1 LGYDVDEERAA
12 RLSAEIDLNVS
23 ERASVMTDERPRIG
37 ITMRLELETDRF
49 YLSRYYSEAV
59 EAAGGAPL
67 HISLIP
73 QREYLATLMDG
84 LDGILLPG
92 SDSDVDPLRYGRE
105 PHQKLGHVH
114 PLKDETDLLVLEE
127 VERRGVPLL
136 GICFGMQV
144 LNVSRGG
151 TLIQDIPSELKDA
164 IKHQQGAPRDRRSHR
179 VRLLEG
185 SLLAQLAGNEGEV
198 VNSHHHQ
205 AIETVGRELVATAWT
220 ADGLVEALEDPR
232 GDRFALAVQWH
243 PEIGWEKD
251 KFSQAIFGRF
261 VGAARDYSSARR
273 AGRVDH
279 VNYGRG

>member
-1 LGYDVDEERAA
+1 
-12 RLSAEIDLNVS
+12 
-23 ERASVMTDERPRIG
+23 MTDERPRIG

-49 YLSRYYSEAV
+49 YLARYYSEAV
-59 EAAGGAPL
+59 EAAGGAPV

-73 QREYLATLMDG
+73 HREYLETLLAG

-105 PHQKLGHVH
+105 PHPRLGSVQ
-114 PLKDETDLLVLEE
+114 PLKDATDLLVLEN
-127 VERRGVPLL
+127 VERLAMPLL
-136 GICFGMQV
+136 AICFGMQV

-151 TLIQDIPSELKDA
+151 TLIQDIPSEMPEA
-164 IKHQQGAPRDRRSHR
+164 INHQQGAPRARRSHR

-185 SLLAQLAGNEGEV
+185 SLLAQLAGEDKSAL

-205 AIETVGRELVATAWT
+205 AIETVGSELVATAWT

-243 PEIGWEKD
+243 PEIAWEED
-251 KFSQAIFGRF
+251 DFSHAIFGNF

-273 AGRVDH
+273 AGQADEVS
-279 VNYGRG
+279 YEQK

>member
-1 LGYDVDEERAA
+1 MTAA
-12 RLSAEIDLNVS
+12 K
-23 ERASVMTDERPRIG
+23 PRIG

-59 EAAGGAPL
+59 EAAGGVPV

-73 QREYLATLMDG
+73 RQEYLETLIEG

-105 PHQKLGHVH
+105 PHAKLGSVQ
-114 PLKDETDLLVLEE
+114 PLKDATDLIVLES
-127 VERRGVPLL
+127 VERLGLPLL
-136 GICFGMQV
+136 AICFGMQV

-151 TLIQDIPSELKDA
+151 TLIQDIPSELPEA
-164 IKHQQGAPRDRRSHR
+164 INHQQGAPRDRRSHR

-185 SLLAQLAGNEGEV
+185 SLLARLAGKDGAL

-220 ADGLVEALEDPR
+220 ADGLIEALEDPR

-243 PEIGWEKD
+243 PEIAWGED
-251 KFSQAIFGRF
+251 ELSRTIFESFIR
-261 VGAARDYSSARR
+261 ASRDDSLARR
-273 AGRVDH
+273 LKLTMSRSK
-279 VNYGRG
+279 

>member
-1 LGYDVDEERAA
+1 
-12 RLSAEIDLNVS
+12 
-23 ERASVMTDERPRIG
+23 MTDGRPRIG

-59 EAAGGAPL
+59 EAAGGAPV

-73 QREYLATLMDG
+73 HREYLGALLES

-92 SDSDVDPLRYGRE
+92 SDSDVDPTRYGRE
-105 PHQKLGHVH
+105 PHPMLGHVH

-127 VERRGVPLL
+127 VERRGVSLL
-136 GICFGMQV
+136 AICFGMQV

-151 TLIQDIPSELKDA
+151 TLIQDISSEMPEA

-179 VRLLEG
+179 VRLLQG
-185 SLLAQLAGNEGEV
+185 SLLAQLSGNDGEF

-220 ADGLVEALEDPR
+220 TDGLVEALEDPR

-251 KFSQAIFGRF
+251 EFSQSLFGRF
-261 VGAARDYSSARR
+261 IGAARDYANARS
-273 AGRVDH
+273 AGRVRV
-279 VNYGRG
+279 VN

>member
-1 LGYDVDEERAA
+1 MA
-12 RLSAEIDLNVS
+12 
-23 ERASVMTDERPRIG
+23 DERPRIG
-37 ITMRLELETDRF
+37 ITMRLELGTDRF

-59 EAAGGAPL
+59 EAAGGAPVHL
-67 HISLIP
+67 SLIP
-73 QREYLATLMDG
+73 RREYLATLLAE

-105 PHQKLGHVH
+105 PHPLLGHVH
-114 PLKDETDLLVLEE
+114 PLKDETDLLVLGE

-151 TLIQDIPSELKDA
+151 TLIQDIRSEMPEA

-185 SLLAQLAGNEGEV
+185 SLLAQLAGDGNAL

-243 PEIGWEKD
+243 PEIGWAD
-251 KFSQAIFGRF
+251 DDFSRALFGSF
-261 VGAARDYSSARR
+261 VGAARDYAHARR
-273 AGRVDH
+273 LGLERE
-279 VNYGRG
+279 VNYEQR